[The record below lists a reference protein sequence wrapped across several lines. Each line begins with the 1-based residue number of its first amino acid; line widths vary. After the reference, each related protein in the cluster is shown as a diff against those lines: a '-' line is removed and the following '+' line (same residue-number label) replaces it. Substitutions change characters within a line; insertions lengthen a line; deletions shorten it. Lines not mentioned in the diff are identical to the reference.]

1 MPSRA
6 RKKKLTIK
14 RFAHDYFQRVNY
26 VDIYGRK
33 VGFDYGFILAEIK
46 QQFPAAKTSKTW
58 LRRMAYE
65 IKIDVRMPVRRHSRR
80 ALAEGYAM
88 ALLLK
93 RSGRYVYSNV
103 SCEVKK
109 KFPDQHISLAK
120 LRSLE
125 LWLVNNG
132 FEIPPRP

>member
-6 RKKKLTIK
+6 RAKKLTIK
-14 RFAHDYFQRVNY
+14 RFAHEYFQRVNY
-26 VDIYGRK
+26 IDIYGRK
-33 VGFDYGFILAEIK
+33 VGFDYEFILAEIK
-46 QQFPAAKTSKTW
+46 QHFPSAKTSKTW

-65 IKIDVRMPVRRHSRR
+65 IKADVRMPVRRHSRR

-88 ALLLK
+88 SLL
-93 RSGRYVYSNV
+93 
-103 SCEVKK
+103 VKPSRHSIDGIRVDVK
-109 KFPDQHISLAK
+109 FKFPDQTITLAR

-132 FEIPPRP
+132 FTVPPRP

>member
-1 MPSRA
+1 MQQGSTSSPAVGTTTSSSRSMRSPRWRASVPMPRSRKCSCEHVRAGKMPSRA

-65 IKIDVRMPVRRHSRR
+65 IKIDVRMPVRRHSQI
-80 ALAEGYAM
+80 
-88 ALLLK
+88 
-93 RSGRYVYSNV
+93 GR
-103 SCEVKK
+103 
-109 KFPDQHISLAK
+109 
-120 LRSLE
+120 
-125 LWLVNNG
+125 
-132 FEIPPRP
+132 